1 MHLYNQQIH
10 KSIKKINSMNMK
22 IDLYKIEGQ

>member
-22 IDLYKIEGQ
+22 INLYKVEV